1 MTQVVIKRSIS
12 TMQWL
17 PILLSDNYSQK
28 SMLLAAVSVLFP
40 GSPPLP
46 LSGHVDR
53 RSLLPGLQD
62 WPTSPFPPSR
72 SRPLKFSKTSLPS
85 LNVLAFKTLRMNHP
99 VHIIHNLMLSSTGYR
114 TGFYHYFH
122 ESYCHF
128 RLSYEATILSAP
140 LLSADISIYQFLL
153 FGSARWHVGS

>member
-1 MTQVVIKRSIS
+1 MATNPAS
-12 TMQWL
+12 
-17 PILLSDNYSQK
+17 PG
-28 SMLLAAVSVLFP
+28 LAALR
-40 GSPPLP
+40 L
-46 LSGHVDR
+46 
-53 RSLLPGLQD
+53 LLPEESASSGCFCTFCFQAAPHCHCLGMMTGGPYFQD
-62 WPTSPFPPSR
+62 FKTTRPEWPTSPFPSLR

-99 VHIIHNLMLSSTGYR
+99 VHIIHNIMLSSTGYR
-114 TGFYHYFH
+114 TGFYHHFH

-140 LLSADISIYQFLL
+140 LLSADVSIYQFLL